1 MATRNRLYKLHYLL
15 RKKGNEVNVKDRTVY
30 RRAKLLP
37 AIEEKWMK
45 ELIENGY
52 MVGNNLF
59 APPFPIITLKLNRN
73 GNTWNDNSKSI

>member
-1 MATRNRLYKLHYLL
+1 ML
-15 RKKGNEVNVKDRTVY
+15 RKRGNEVNARNRTVY
-30 RRAKLLP
+30 RRAKSLP

-59 APPFPIITLKLNRN
+59 APLPNN
-73 GNTWNDNSKSI
+73 NS

>member
-59 APPFPIITLKLNRN
+59 APLTNN
-73 GNTWNDNSKSI
+73 NS

>member
-45 ELIENGY
+45 ELIENVY
-52 MVGNNLF
+52 MVGDKIYNS
-59 APPFPIITLKLNRN
+59 IIN
-73 GNTWNDNSKSI
+73 

>member
-30 RRAKLLP
+30 RRAKSFP

-59 APPFPIITLKLNRN
+59 APPFLIITLKLNKTESRL
-73 GNTWNDNSKSI
+73 GFG

>member
-30 RRAKLLP
+30 RRAKSLP

-45 ELIENGY
+45 ELIEKWIYGGEQP
-52 MVGNNLF
+52 VC
-59 APPFPIITLKLNRN
+59 PPL
-73 GNTWNDNSKSI
+73 S

>member
-59 APPFPIITLKLNRN
+59 APPSPIITLKLNRN

>member
-1 MATRNRLYKLHYLL
+1 MTTRSRLYKLHYLL
-15 RKKGNEVNVKDRTVY
+15 RKRGNEVNVKDRTVY

-59 APPFPIITLKLNRN
+59 APSNN
-73 GNTWNDNSKSI
+73 NS

>member
-1 MATRNRLYKLHYLL
+1 MATRNTLYKLHYLL

-37 AIEEKWMK
+37 AIEE
-45 ELIENGY
+45 NGY

-59 APPFPIITLKLNRN
+59 APLPNN
-73 GNTWNDNSKSI
+73 NS

>member
-1 MATRNRLYKLHYLL
+1 MTLKRVEPKRVYCRNCANSSDHRGNLL

-59 APPFPIITLKLNRN
+59 APLPNN
-73 GNTWNDNSKSI
+73 NS

>member
-1 MATRNRLYKLHYLL
+1 ML

-59 APPFPIITLKLNRN
+59 APLSPQ
-73 GNTWNDNSKSI
+73 

>member
-52 MVGNNLF
+52 MVGNNS
-59 APPFPIITLKLNRN
+59 IIILKLNRN

>member
-59 APPFPIITLKLNRN
+59 APPPIITLKLNRN

>member
-45 ELIENGY
+45 KMDIWWGTTCLP
-52 MVGNNLF
+52 LS
-59 APPFPIITLKLNRN
+59 PIITLKLNRN

>member
-1 MATRNRLYKLHYLL
+1 MVYGNKKQIIQASLFL

-59 APPFPIITLKLNRN
+59 APLLNN
-73 GNTWNDNSKSI
+73 NS

>member
-59 APPFPIITLKLNRN
+59 ALSPIITLKLNRN

>member
-52 MVGNNLF
+52 MVGTTCL
-59 APPFPIITLKLNRN
+59 PPSPIITLKLNRN

>member
-1 MATRNRLYKLHYLL
+1 MTTRSRLYKLHYLL
-15 RKKGNEVNVKDRTVY
+15 RKRGNEVNARNRTVY
-30 RRAKLLP
+30 RRAKSLP
-37 AIEEKWMK
+37 SIEEKWMK

-59 APPFPIITLKLNRN
+59 APPLLIITLKRYRN

>member
-52 MVGNNLF
+52 MVWIYGGEQPVC
-59 APPFPIITLKLNRN
+59 PPLQ
-73 GNTWNDNSKSI
+73 

>member
-52 MVGNNLF
+52 MVGNNLL
-59 APPFPIITLKLNRN
+59 PPSPIITLKLNRN

>member
-37 AIEEKWMK
+37 AIG
-45 ELIENGY
+45 ENGY
-52 MVGNNLF
+52 MVWNNLF
-59 APPFPIITLKLNRN
+59 APLPNN
-73 GNTWNDNSKSI
+73 NS